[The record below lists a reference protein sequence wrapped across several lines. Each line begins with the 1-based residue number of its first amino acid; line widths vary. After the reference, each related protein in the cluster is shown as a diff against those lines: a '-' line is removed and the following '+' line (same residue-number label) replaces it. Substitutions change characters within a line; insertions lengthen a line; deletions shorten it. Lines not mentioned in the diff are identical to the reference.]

1 MEIMYER
8 CCGIDVH
15 KRTIVACLK
24 CGNTYEVRS
33 CGTTSEEI
41 RTLVRWLLE
50 AECQMAAVEG
60 TSAYS
65 NAIYNACEVSHVP
78 IMLVDSR
85 YMKYVPGRN
94 PGLKDAGWMADLLQY
109 GVLKAKHVQKREQRD
124 LGGIFRYRRIL
135 FKERVRELHYLQ
147 EMLEGGNLNLFSV
160 VFGNDSGKRSYD
172 LLRKMLDR
180 DVPLEGEEVES
191 YFPKTIRDR
200 VEDVMPAAEGF
211 LTVLQKQLILQ
222 VADHIDELTKRIGQM
237 DGFLKQYR
245 GDR

>member
-65 NAIYNACEVSHVP
+65 NAIYNACEVSHMP

-94 PGLKDAGWMADLLQY
+94 PGLKDAEWMADLLQY
-109 GVLKAKHVQKREQRD
+109 GVLKVKHVQKREQRD
-124 LGGIFRYRRIL
+124 LGGVFDIGESCLANVRVSLIICKRCWKAAIL
-135 FKERVRELHYLQ
+135 SWSVSCSATMEKVR
-147 EMLEGGNLNLFSV
+147 MT
-160 VFGNDSGKRSYD
+160 SY
-172 LLRKMLDR
+172 
-180 DVPLEGEEVES
+180 
-191 YFPKTIRDR
+191 
-200 VEDVMPAAEGF
+200 
-211 LTVLQKQLILQ
+211 
-222 VADHIDELTKRIGQM
+222 
-237 DGFLKQYR
+237 
-245 GDR
+245 